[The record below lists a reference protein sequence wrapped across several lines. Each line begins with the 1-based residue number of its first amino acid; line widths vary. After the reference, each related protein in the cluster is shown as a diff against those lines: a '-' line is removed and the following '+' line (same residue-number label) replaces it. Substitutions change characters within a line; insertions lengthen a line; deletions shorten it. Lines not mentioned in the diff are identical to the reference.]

1 MIGKLSVVYGNQ
13 SISLENITTLAVLGD
28 NGVGKT
34 AFLERIALVNDD
46 NISVILNVKGSFS
59 YEKFSVNIDGEEKR
73 CERASAERVLSR
85 FGLNWVPLEGQTY
98 ICEGNIRYKISIVYP
113 YTFQKPIHNEHY
125 GLPVRPNDEVMKFN
139 EMIKGFVDGDGIVI
153 PFYSYI
159 ATTFYSYYG
168 YLDFT
173 YQSGDNVTYLDNL
186 GRGVSNSV
194 KLLWLIYRYKPE
206 ILLIDDIESLGLSPK
221 RLKMLLK
228 WFTEY
233 IRENKLK
240 ALLFTTN
247 SDVYVHL
254 AEVDENA
261 KFLLLQKDNHIVMDR
276 EEVLN
281 GRGVE

>member
-1 MIGKLSVVYGNQ
+1 MLGKLSVVYGNQ

-34 AFLERIALVNDD
+34 AFLERIALVNED
-46 NISVILNVKGSFS
+46 NISVISNAKGSFS

-73 CERASAERVLSR
+73 CERASAERVLAK
-85 FGLNWVPLEGQTY
+85 FDLNWVPLEGQTY

-113 YTFQKPIHNEHY
+113 CAFQKLIHNGHY
-125 GLPVRPNDEVMKFN
+125 GLPVKPNDEVMKFN
-139 EMIKGFVDGDGIVI
+139 EMIKGFIDSDGIVI
-153 PFYSYI
+153 P
-159 ATTFYSYYG
+159 FYSYYG

-194 KLLWLIYRYKPE
+194 KLLWLIFRHKPE

-247 SDVYVHL
+247 SDAYVHL

>member
-1 MIGKLSVVYGNQ
+1 MLDKISVVYNNR
-13 SISLENITTLAVLGD
+13 SISLESITTLAVLGD

-34 AFLERIALVNDD
+34 AFLERIALVNED
-46 NISVILNVKGSFS
+46 NISVILNAKGNFS

-73 CERASAERVLSR
+73 CKRASAERVLTK
-85 FGLNWVPLEGQTY
+85 FGLNPYINWVPLEGQTY

-125 GLPVRPNDEVMKFN
+125 GLPVKPDDEVMKFN
-139 EMIKGFVDGDGIVI
+139 EMIKGFIDGDGIVI
-153 PFYSYI
+153 P
-159 ATTFYSYYG
+159 FYSYYG

-186 GRGVSNSV
+186 GRGVGNLV
-194 KLLWLIYRYKPE
+194 KLMWLVYRHRPD
-206 ILLIDDIESLGLSPK
+206 ILLIDDIETLGLSPK
-221 RLKMLLK
+221 RLKMFLK
-228 WFTEY
+228 WFVEY

-240 ALLFTTN
+240 AMLFTTN
-247 SDVYVHL
+247 SDAYTYL

-261 KFLLLQKDNHIVMDR
+261 KFLLLQKDNHIVIDR

-281 GRGVE
+281 RRGVE

>member
-1 MIGKLSVVYGNQ
+1 MLGKLSVVYGNQ

-34 AFLERIALVNDD
+34 AFLERIALVNED
-46 NISVILNVKGSFS
+46 NISVILNAKGSFS

-85 FGLNWVPLEGQTY
+85 FGLNLFPLEGQTY

-113 YTFQKPIHNEHY
+113 CTFQKPIHNEHY
-125 GLPVRPNDEVMKFN
+125 GLPVKPNDEVMKFN
-139 EMIKGFVDGDGIVI
+139 ERIKGFVDGDGIVI
-153 PFYSYI
+153 PFYSY
-159 ATTFYSYYG
+159 FYSYYA
-168 YLDFT
+168 YADFT
-173 YQSGDNVTYLDNL
+173 YQSGDNVLYLDNL
-186 GRGVSNSV
+186 GRGVSNLV
-194 KLLWLIYRYKPE
+194 KLLWLVYRYKPD

-228 WFTEY
+228 WFAEY

-247 SDVYVHL
+247 SDAYVHL

-276 EEVLN
+276 EGVLN

>member
-13 SISLENITTLAVLGD
+13 SISLENITTLTILGD

-34 AFLERIALVNDD
+34 AFLERIALMNEY
-46 NISVILNVKGSFS
+46 NISVILNAKGSFN

-73 CERASAERVLSR
+73 CERVSAERVLSR
-85 FGLNWVPLEGQTY
+85 FGLNFYPLEGQTY
-98 ICEGNIRYKISIVYP
+98 ICEDNIRYKISIVYP

-125 GLPVRPNDEVMKFN
+125 GLPVKPNDEDMKFN

-153 PFYSYI
+153 PFYSY
-159 ATTFYSYYG
+159 YG

-173 YQSGDNVTYLDNL
+173 YQSGENVTYLDNL

-194 KLLWLIYRYKPE
+194 KLLWLVYHHEPD

-228 WFTEY
+228 WFAEY

-281 GRGVE
+281 RRGVK